1 MVLTIG
7 HVIDNLAQGG
17 AQTLLKDIIVRSPDN
32 VKHEICVLGNDMTLA
47 SEFRDLDIDLYPCEG
62 SFRFDPRALY
72 SLFRYLSEGHFDVV
86 HAHLAYAQ
94 AFTRLLSPLAGA
106 ECVIST
112 YHDAPQTYCRD
123 QHMRLIE
130 TLTRPLD
137 TVSIG
142 VSSSVVEGFKET
154 FYFNRGGEMQTI
166 ENGIDVESLRAR
178 IADADGDQVRSQLNL
193 DNDFV
198 FLNVGRLAPKKRQ
211 RDLIDAMAL
220 LKKRNQC
227 GHLVLVGGGELESN
241 LRKHVSKKGVQDRVT
256 ITGRV
261 PSVDPYYATADVY
274 VHAALHEGWPLTLA
288 EALTA
293 ELPIIAP
300 EEPGTADVVGDA
312 GILVPARSP
321 DSLASAMI
329 ELADPDRRATLVDH
343 SKQRVDYCRIE
354 HTIEEYIELYH
365 RLM

>member
-1 MVLTIG
+1 
-7 HVIDNLAQGG
+7 
-17 AQTLLKDIIVRSPDN
+17 
-32 VKHEICVLGNDMTLA
+32 
-47 SEFRDLDIDLYPCEG
+47 
-62 SFRFDPRALY
+62 
-72 SLFRYLSEGHFDVV
+72 
-86 HAHLAYAQ
+86 
-94 AFTRLLSPLAGA
+94 
-106 ECVIST
+106 
-112 YHDAPQTYCRD
+112 
-123 QHMRLIE
+123 MRLIE